1 MKTLDYKE
9 IYSKLQKR
17 TELYAQKTRN
27 VFLNRL
33 GEIARMCDGI
43 TLEEDEVFK
52 FNDHPEIARQVQEKL
67 RTMYSELYQQVRGD
81 IVQEWRYANGMSDM
95 LVRMAFG
102 KESEEN
108 PHFAKYF
115 QRNREAM
122 NAFFERKQQ
131 GMSLSQRV
139 WKLVGEAKEELELA
153 LDLGLGEGKDADA
166 LSRDVRK
173 YLQNPDALFRRVRD
187 KHGNLVLSKAARAYH
202 PGRGVYRSAY
212 KNAMRLTRTETNM
225 AYRTADV
232 TRWQQMK
239 FITGY
244 EVKISKQ
251 HPYPDICDTL
261 AGKYP
266 VTFKFVGWHPH
277 CFCYIVP
284 IMCTDKELEELQQR
298 ILDGTDGQFTPS
310 GVVQDV
316 PPAFT
321 KWIQDNEERIKNA
334 HSLPYFI
341 RDNYPDGDIS
351 KAGKWVTASIPNKAG
366 MDNFVQLAAKKEV
379 DVSLF
384 DKVTSYTDEDFKASS
399 NFISDESDELVLM
412 RTKHKEFNKQNE
424 INEPA
429 NWSQALSEAAKGNLG
444 AFESHVNADMLKEMQ
459 KVAHDAKFA
468 SEEDGKYCIS
478 VKRELLTK
486 ALQGNEL
493 EYKGSV
499 VLGTDYCRYAKRCA
513 MQAGGEEEHVMLIL
527 NVPKGSRY
535 VKSMQMVDGT
545 EMQKATFLPNTKMKL
560 VSKVDK
566 TVIVNGK
573 ASVIS
578 QYEFELVEDGCA
590 FVKELEAKQLKV
602 AEEVNKHQK
611 AVKVANNVLNAAEKH
626 QYKLK
631 GVDAAAHIKDMED
644 KLIKG
649 LYSHDEITKQ
659 AQALAKA
666 VAVANKEF
674 KVAVKTAEKAI
685 AEAEELVGWGIDT
698 SELKT
703 HIKLGIKSH
712 IDYYTTELKKATKK
726 ALEDIKNI
734 YGTYIDDP
742 VDVLKQHG
750 MDALTKLHK
759 SIDDKM
765 NLWASHSK
773 SGDLYWWKNKLE
785 YEINYVESKKAYVTW
800 KEAVSAYKQKLKE
813 VELKIQIGDLDKDI
827 QEAIKFAAT
836 TKSKK
841 FKQMVAEM
849 QDMLHDAHSIDEA
862 ALKAKMDTIGKE
874 MARLEKGRTKV
885 TGKIAMEE
893 LNDMEKFYTAEEK
906 KEINRLVARLE
917 KETKDAQG
925 DIRDS
930 AVKVAQNDLSGKIE
944 ELALKYVSKQPKIKH
959 IGGLTDSQVREAIDD
974 YLATTPTNPY
984 VWVWEDLSLLT
995 FAQAKE
1001 LARIQISITKASK
1014 DLRAN
1019 PTNAGYK
1026 SKLNNARAELDSLC
1040 KSILASPQRNAL
1052 NADRHGNY
1060 YRMAFSDEIGGAFRD
1075 MVNECKQLSKKI
1087 ATNGV
1092 TIPWEELSLITRFTA
1107 NSNFVN
1113 QYCFGVGP
1121 VQRCLDPV
1129 IRQELRE
1136 IIETYKKAVNGVIER
1151 MPRYKGHLYRG
1162 ADISPEAIADPTKDG
1177 FWNSIIKAWNS
1188 PNKIWETPAP
1198 MSATFDISPADSFAN
1213 GVMGAPKGQRVIM
1226 KLISKTGVKISDIS
1240 EFSWEE
1246 EVLFRGGSKFR
1257 IIKAPYQSKTEGI
1270 GMIGDWVVELEEV
1283 LD

>member
-1 MKTLDYKE
+1 MRTGGTGHAGAPLVGRGFNAPVTTKQAHMKTLDYKE

-232 TRWQQMK
+232 MRWQQMK

-316 PPAFT
+316 PPDFT

-429 NWSQALSEAAKGNLG
+429 NWSQAMSEAAKGNLG

-468 SEEDGKYCIS
+468 AEEDGKYCIS

-578 QYEFELVEDGCA
+578 QYEFDLVEDGCA

-611 AVKVANNVLNAAEKH
+611 AVKVANNVIKSANSSKYSKLGIDTDELLDMLGDGQATYAE
-626 QYKLK
+626 
-631 GVDAAAHIKDMED
+631 IKAKTSE
-644 KLIKG
+644 
-649 LYSHDEITKQ
+649 
-659 AQALAKA
+659 LAKA
-666 VAVANKEF
+666 MTKGYKEYDAVVKAAN
-674 KVAVKTAEKAI
+674 TII
-685 AEAEELVGWGIDT
+685 AEAEQWAEQGVDNT
-698 SELKT
+698 KLKQVLSNGT
-703 HIKLGIKSH
+703 LADIKAFSN
-712 IDYYTTELKKATKK
+712 
-726 ALEDIKNI
+726 ALEAKVAAAKQAITNT
-734 YGTYIDDP
+734 YGDYVVNPVEVYKTYG
-742 VDVLKQHG
+742 K
-750 MDALTKLHK
+750 DALEKLHS
-759 SIDDKM
+759 SIDKTMQKWLTDPYKG
-765 NLWASHSK
+765 S
-773 SGDLYWWKNKLE
+773 DLNWIKHKLE
-785 YEINYVESKKAYVTW
+785 YEITYVEDHKAYSTW
-800 KEAVSAYKQKLKE
+800 KEAVQAYQKQLHIVETKIKLGSWYAE
-813 VELKIQIGDLDKDI
+813 VDDAVL
-827 QEAIKFAAT
+827 FSAT
-836 TKSKK
+836 TKSVKV
-841 FKQMVAEM
+841 KQWVAEL
-849 QDMLHDAHSIDEA
+849 QSMLAVDAASMDKAAVREKLDE
-862 ALKAKMDTIGKE
+862 LTKE
-874 MARLEKGRTKV
+874 IARLRKARK
-885 TGKIAMEE
+885 KITLAAGE
-893 LNDMEKFYTAEEK
+893 L
-906 KEINRLVARLE
+906 
-917 KETKDAQG
+917 
-925 DIRDS
+925 
-930 AVKVAQNDLSGKIE
+930 
-944 ELALKYVSKQPKIKH
+944 
-959 IGGLTDSQVREAIDD
+959 
-974 YLATTPTNPY
+974 
-984 VWVWEDLSLLT
+984 EDLSKAECERLFKEFAASDHDTTDAELRAIVKKQWATLSDDERLVLTKYTQTYCYLNERLRKQRYIGGRGIDEYNHDLALLT
-995 FAQAKE
+995 SVLQKFKMHRNICVRRGTADYP
-1001 LARIQISITKASK
+1001 I
-1014 DLRAN
+1014 
-1019 PTNAGYK
+1019 
-1026 SKLNNARAELDSLC
+1026 AELGVGSLGEL
-1040 KSILASPQRNAL
+1040 KVGDKFN
-1052 NADRHGNY
+1052 D
-1060 YRMAFSDEIGGAFRD
+1060 GAF
-1075 MVNECKQLSKKI
+1075 LSTACHPSYGFPDEYNLVIAVPKGAAGIYAEPFTHYNDNYKHDFEKKI
-1087 ATNGV
+1087 LWDGV
-1092 TIPWEELSLITRFTA
+1092 KDES
-1107 NSNFVN
+1107 
-1113 QYCFGVGP
+1113 FGGEHEW
-1121 VQRCLDPV
+1121 
-1129 IRQELRE
+1129 I
-1136 IIETYKKAVNGVIER
+1136 
-1151 MPRYKGHLYRG
+1151 
-1162 ADISPEAIADPTKDG
+1162 
-1177 FWNSIIKAWNS
+1177 
-1188 PNKIWETPAP
+1188 
-1198 MSATFDISPADSFAN
+1198 
-1213 GVMGAPKGQRVIM
+1213 GQRGTRYEVI
-1226 KLISKTGVKISDIS
+1226 KKVGNTIYLK
-1240 EFSWEE
+1240 
-1246 EVLFRGGSKFR
+1246 
-1257 IIKAPYQSKTEGI
+1257 
-1270 GMIGDWVVELEEV
+1270 MIAQLKDHV
-1283 LD
+1283 

>member
-67 RTMYSELYQQVRGD
+67 RTMYSELYQQVRSD

-115 QRNREAM
+115 QRNREAT

-429 NWSQALSEAAKGNLG
+429 NWSQAMSEAAKGNLG

-459 KVAHDAKFA
+459 MVAHDAKFA
-468 SEEDGKYCIS
+468 AEEDGKYCIS

-513 MQAGGEEEHVMLIL
+513 MQAGGEDEHVIMIL

-578 QYEFELVEDGCA
+578 QYEFDLVEDGCA

-644 KLIKG
+644 KLING

-674 KVAVKTAEKAI
+674 KVAVETAEKAI
-685 AEAEELVGWGIDT
+685 TEAEELVGWVIDT

-841 FKQMVAEM
+841 FKQMVAEL
-849 QDMLHDAHSIDEA
+849 QSMLAVDAASIDKA
-862 ALKAKMDTIGKE
+862 AVREKLDELTKE
-874 MARLEKGRTKV
+874 IARLRKARK
-885 TGKIAMEE
+885 KITLAAGE
-893 LNDMEKFYTAEEK
+893 L
-906 KEINRLVARLE
+906 
-917 KETKDAQG
+917 
-925 DIRDS
+925 
-930 AVKVAQNDLSGKIE
+930 
-944 ELALKYVSKQPKIKH
+944 
-959 IGGLTDSQVREAIDD
+959 
-974 YLATTPTNPY
+974 
-984 VWVWEDLSLLT
+984 EDLSKAECERLFKEFAASDHDTTDAELRAIVKKQWATLSDDERLVLTKYTQTYCYLNERLRKQRYIGGRGIDEYNNDLALLT
-995 FAQAKE
+995 SVLQKFKMHRNICVRRGTADYP
-1001 LARIQISITKASK
+1001 I
-1014 DLRAN
+1014 
-1019 PTNAGYK
+1019 
-1026 SKLNNARAELDSLC
+1026 AELGVGSLGEL
-1040 KSILASPQRNAL
+1040 KVGDKFN
-1052 NADRHGNY
+1052 D
-1060 YRMAFSDEIGGAFRD
+1060 GAF
-1075 MVNECKQLSKKI
+1075 LSTACHPSYGFHDEYNLVIAVPKGAAGLYAEPFTHYNDNRKYDFEKKI
-1087 ATNGV
+1087 LWDGV
-1092 TIPWEELSLITRFTA
+1092 KDES
-1107 NSNFVN
+1107 
-1113 QYCFGVGP
+1113 FGGEHEW
-1121 VQRCLDPV
+1121 
-1129 IRQELRE
+1129 I
-1136 IIETYKKAVNGVIER
+1136 
-1151 MPRYKGHLYRG
+1151 
-1162 ADISPEAIADPTKDG
+1162 
-1177 FWNSIIKAWNS
+1177 
-1188 PNKIWETPAP
+1188 
-1198 MSATFDISPADSFAN
+1198 
-1213 GVMGAPKGQRVIM
+1213 GQRGTRYEVI
-1226 KLISKTGVKISDIS
+1226 KKVGNTIYLK
-1240 EFSWEE
+1240 
-1246 EVLFRGGSKFR
+1246 
-1257 IIKAPYQSKTEGI
+1257 
-1270 GMIGDWVVELEEV
+1270 MIAQLKDHV
-1283 LD
+1283 

>member
-384 DKVTSYTDEDFKASS
+384 DKVTSYTDEDFKDSS

-486 ALQGNEL
+486 SLQGNEL

-513 MQAGGEEEHVMLIL
+513 MQAGGEDEHVMLIL

-578 QYEFELVEDGCA
+578 QYEFDLVEDGCA

-611 AVKVANNVLNAAEKH
+611 AVKVANNVVKAARKGKYELLGIDADELEDMLADGVATSAEIKAKTEQMAKEMAAAKKAALLEAKEKPNLWQLTQEFGEADANGFMANWQKH
-626 QYKLK
+626 MAKSSIYTDDATFLKKVIDKELYYAGKNPNKYATTPKFIEYMQKLK
-631 GVDAAAHIKDMED
+631 VQYEAKIQLAAVQGDINSVVTFASTCKPNAKIHTMVNELLHAAGSTTPDIAAIQSKLAEAQKEMQRLTKERLKLLKKKGAGGYDIEQFYSTADKAKLQQLQMDYETALKAAGGKERDWAVRDAMQKLADYTSMLGEKYAAKQPTLANVDGLTEAEVRKQIKEYFAHAELRPNEGSYSWCIWRDQCVGGVQWYDRGS
-644 KLIKG
+644 IKG
-649 LYSHDEITKQ
+649 KDLCE
-659 AQALAKA
+659 AMAK
-666 VAVANKEF
+666 K
-674 KVAVKTAEKAI
+674 I
-685 AEAEELVGWGIDT
+685 ASFGGSVSAEELAMIR
-698 SELKT
+698 KF
-703 HIKLGIKSH
+703 
-712 IDYYTTELKKATKK
+712 
-726 ALEDIKNI
+726 
-734 YGTYIDDP
+734 TY
-742 VDVLKQHG
+742 
-750 MDALTKLHK
+750 
-759 SIDDKM
+759 S
-765 NLWASHSK
+765 
-773 SGDLYWWKNKLE
+773 
-785 YEINYVESKKAYVTW
+785 
-800 KEAVSAYKQKLKE
+800 
-813 VELKIQIGDLDKDI
+813 
-827 QEAIKFAAT
+827 
-836 TKSKK
+836 
-841 FKQMVAEM
+841 
-849 QDMLHDAHSIDEA
+849 
-862 ALKAKMDTIGKE
+862 
-874 MARLEKGRTKV
+874 
-885 TGKIAMEE
+885 
-893 LNDMEKFYTAEEK
+893 
-906 KEINRLVARLE
+906 
-917 KETKDAQG
+917 
-925 DIRDS
+925 
-930 AVKVAQNDLSGKIE
+930 
-944 ELALKYVSKQPKIKH
+944 
-959 IGGLTDSQVREAIDD
+959 
-974 YLATTPTNPY
+974 
-984 VWVWEDLSLLT
+984 
-995 FAQAKE
+995 
-1001 LARIQISITKASK
+1001 
-1014 DLRAN
+1014 
-1019 PTNAGYK
+1019 
-1026 SKLNNARAELDSLC
+1026 
-1040 KSILASPQRNAL
+1040 
-1052 NADRHGNY
+1052 
-1060 YRMAFSDEIGGAFRD
+1060 
-1075 MVNECKQLSKKI
+1075 
-1087 ATNGV
+1087 
-1092 TIPWEELSLITRFTA
+1092 
-1107 NSNFVN
+1107 SNFICDWLYGSSKVN
-1113 QYCFGVGP
+1113 TI
-1121 VQRCLDPV
+1121 LDPV
-1129 IRQELRE
+1129 IKAECEKLLGYFKTTCNKA
-1136 IIETYKKAVNGVIER
+1136 IES
-1151 MPRYKGHLYRG
+1151 MPRYNGITYRG
-1162 ADISPEAIADPTKDG
+1162 LNIYPEAIADPTKDG
-1177 FWNSIIKAWNS
+1177 FWNSIMQAWHS
-1188 PNKIWETPAP
+1188 KDKVWSMVAP
-1198 MSATFDISPADSFAN
+1198 TSTTTNITTADHFAD
-1213 GVMGAPKGQRVIM
+1213 GIVHASKGQRVIM
-1226 KLISKTGVKISDIS
+1226 KINGKTGVDIHEIGYFGGGES
-1240 EFSWEE
+1240 EIT
-1246 EVLFRGGSKFR
+1246 FRAGSKFR
-1257 IIKAPYQSKTEGI
+1257 LLKAPYQCKKDGV
-1270 GMIGDWVVELEEV
+1270 GMVGDWVVEIEEIF
-1283 LD
+1283 D